1 MNKIDTNATI
11 NNLSKLI
18 GYVLISYCIII
29 ANNTLNLKYL
39 AISLFIGFFASILNE
54 ILTELRK
61 LNENN

>member
-11 NNLSKLI
+11 NNLSKFI
-18 GYVLISYCIII
+18 GYALISYCIII

-54 ILTELRK
+54 ILTELKK
-61 LNENN
+61 LNKK

>member
-1 MNKIDTNATI
+1 MNKIYMLKFTI
-11 NNLSKLI
+11 YSLLSF
-18 GYVLISYCIII
+18 CIII

-61 LNENN
+61 LNKNN

>member
-1 MNKIDTNATI
+1 MNKYYFT
-11 NNLSKLI
+11 KFI
-18 GYVLISYCIII
+18 GYVLISYCIIT

-61 LNENN
+61 LNETKK

>member
-11 NNLSKLI
+11 NNLLKFI

-61 LNENN
+61 LNKR

>member
-11 NNLSKLI
+11 NNLSKLL
-18 GYVLISYCIII
+18 GYILISYCIII

-61 LNENN
+61 LNKR

>member
-1 MNKIDTNATI
+1 MNKYYFT
-11 NNLSKLI
+11 KFI

-29 ANNTLNLKYL
+29 ANNTINLKYL

-61 LNENN
+61 LNKIH

>member
-11 NNLSKLI
+11 NNLSKFI

-29 ANNTLNLKYL
+29 TNNTLNLKYL

-61 LNENN
+61 LNKNN

>member
-1 MNKIDTNATI
+1 MNKTYMLKFTI
-11 NNLSKLI
+11 YSLLSL
-18 GYVLISYCIII
+18 CIII

-61 LNENN
+61 LTKNH

>member
-1 MNKIDTNATI
+1 MNKIYMLKFTI
-11 NNLSKLI
+11 YSLLSL
-18 GYVLISYCIII
+18 CIII

-61 LNENN
+61 LNKR

>member
-1 MNKIDTNATI
+1 MNKIYMLKFTI
-11 NNLSKLI
+11 YSLLSL
-18 GYVLISYCIII
+18 CIII

-61 LNENN
+61 LNETKK

>member
-1 MNKIDTNATI
+1 MNKTYMLKFTI
-11 NNLSKLI
+11 YSLLSL
-18 GYVLISYCIII
+18 CIII

-61 LNENN
+61 LNKR

>member
-1 MNKIDTNATI
+1 MNKYYFT
-11 NNLSKLI
+11 KFI

-29 ANNTLNLKYL
+29 ANNTINLKYL

-61 LNENN
+61 LNETKK

>member
-1 MNKIDTNATI
+1 MNKYYFT
-11 NNLSKLI
+11 KFI

-61 LNENN
+61 LNETKK

>member
-1 MNKIDTNATI
+1 MNKTYMLKFTI
-11 NNLSKLI
+11 YSLLSL
-18 GYVLISYCIII
+18 CIII

-61 LNENN
+61 LNKTKK